1 VIIMLDTVAADLRV
15 LLALR
20 IRGHADT
27 PVVAA
32 RAELSENQAKSVL
45 DSLVE
50 TGEVEYKETNNF
62 GSFWRFTNEGQ
73 SRVLTLLAEELDGA
87 GARVAVAETYERFLA
102 VDFSFKELCTDWQML
117 PGDDPKTRQINN
129 HADQGYDATVVA
141 RLSSLDERM
150 QPIYA
155 DFASHLQRFAG
166 YGPRF
171 AHAID
176 HVLGGDHDWFASP
189 RVESYHHVWQEMH
202 YNLQST
208 LGIDRAEEEASRAAA
223 EPSD

>member
-20 IRGHADT
+20 IRGNADT

-32 RAELSENQAKSVL
+32 RAELSEDDAKSVL
-45 DSLVE
+45 DSLVG
-50 TGEVEYKETNNF
+50 TGEVEYKETTNF

-73 SRVLTLLAEELDGA
+73 SRVLALLAKELDGV
-87 GARVAVAETYERFLA
+87 GARVAVTETYERFLA
-102 VDFSFKELCTDWQML
+102 VDFGFKELCTDWQML
-117 PGDDPKTRQINN
+117 PGDDPETRQLND
-129 HADQGYDATVVA
+129 HADRGYDTTVVA
-141 RLSSLDERM
+141 RLSLFDERM

-155 DFASHLQRFAG
+155 DFATHLQRFAG

-171 AHAID
+171 AHALD
-176 HVLGGDHDWFASP
+176 HVQGGDHDWFLSP

-208 LGIDRAEEEASRAAA
+208 LGIDRAGEEASRAAA
-223 EPSD
+223 EPSG